1 MLMIQFFPR
10 MDKRLVALATSVS
23 LLALSQLPLAQAG
36 EQVPPLPPGTI
47 TVEDTHYQ
55 PAAPGSTAPQLPAA
69 SSRPSAEDMVD
80 AAKRNVG
87 KIDRDRDLRKDS
99 PPASEPAPS
108 AGAAAAAPTRQQI
121 LEKALTGPVTPKEAS
136 KPGETT
142 MEEITRPDGQ
152 RVTKVTGP
160 NGTYCVTQIS
170 VGNTKGEDIMQK
182 GAVSRTTSCGSPF

>member
-10 MDKRLVALATSVS
+10 IDKRLARLAASVS
-23 LLALSQLPLAQAG
+23 LLAISQLPLAQAG
-36 EQVPPLPPGTI
+36 EQTPPLPPGTI
-47 TVEDTHYQ
+47 TVEDTHYR
-55 PAAPGSTAPQLPAA
+55 PVAPGSTAPQLPAA
-69 SSRPSAEDMVD
+69 SRRPSAEDMVN

-87 KIDRDRDLRKDS
+87 KIDQDLRKDS
-99 PPASEPAPS
+99 PPASEPALP
-108 AGAAAAAPTRQQI
+108 APAATAPTRQQI
-121 LEKALTGPVTPKEAS
+121 LEKALAGPVVQKETP

-142 MEEITRPDGQ
+142 MEDFTRPDGQ

-182 GAVSRTTSCGSPF
+182 GAVSHTTNCGVPF

>member
-1 MLMIQFFPR
+1 MLMIKFFPR
-10 MDKRLVALATSVS
+10 IDKRFARLAAAVS
-23 LLALSQLPLAQAG
+23 LLALSQFPLAQAG

-55 PAAPGSTAPQLPAA
+55 PVAPGSTAPQLPAA
-69 SSRPSAEDMVD
+69 SHRPSAEDMVD
-80 AAKRNVG
+80 AAKRNIG
-87 KIDRDRDLRKDS
+87 KIDRDLRKDT
-99 PPASEPAPS
+99 PPASEPA
-108 AGAAAAAPTRQQI
+108 ATAAKEPTRQQI
-121 LEKALTGPVTPKEAS
+121 LEKALAGPVEPKETH

-142 MEEITRPDGQ
+142 MEDITRPDGQ

-182 GAVSRTTSCGSPF
+182 GAVSRTTSCGAPF

>member
-10 MDKRLVALATSVS
+10 IDKRFARLAAAVS
-23 LLALSQLPLAQAG
+23 LLALSQFPLAQAG

-55 PAAPGSTAPQLPAA
+55 PVAPGSTAPQLPAA
-69 SSRPSAEDMVD
+69 SHRPSAEDMVD
-80 AAKRNVG
+80 AAKRNIG
-87 KIDRDRDLRKDS
+87 KIDRDLRKDS
-99 PPASEPAPS
+99 PPASEPAAP
-108 AGAAAAAPTRQQI
+108 AAKEPTRQQI
-121 LEKALTGPVTPKEAS
+121 LEKALAGPVVQKETP

-142 MEEITRPDGQ
+142 MEDITRPDGQ

-182 GAVSRTTSCGSPF
+182 GAVSRTTSCGAPF

>member
-1 MLMIQFFPR
+1 MLITQVLSGTGN
-10 MDKRLVALATSVS
+10 RLTRFAALMS
-23 LLALSQLPLAQAG
+23 LLSLSYLPLAQAG
-36 EQVPPLPPGTI
+36 ELAPALPPGTTTI
-47 TVEDTHYQ
+47 EETHYP
-55 PAAPGSTAPQLPAA
+55 PAAPGVAAPKLPAS

-80 AAKRNVG
+80 AARRDIG
-87 KIDRDRDLRKDS
+87 KIDHELRKDS
-99 PPASEPAPS
+99 PPPKEP
-108 AGAAAAAPTRQQI
+108 AAAATKPSMQQT
-121 LEKALTGPVTPKEAS
+121 LEKALATPAEPHAA

-182 GAVSRTTSCGSPF
+182 GAVSRTTSCGAPF

>member
-1 MLMIQFFPR
+1 MLMIHFFPR
-10 MDKRLVALATSVS
+10 IDKRFARLAASVL

-36 EQVPPLPPGTI
+36 ERVPPLPPGTI

-55 PAAPGSTAPQLPAA
+55 PVAPGST
-69 SSRPSAEDMVD
+69 
-80 AAKRNVG
+80 
-87 KIDRDRDLRKDS
+87 
-99 PPASEPAPS
+99 
-108 AGAAAAAPTRQQI
+108 APTRQQI
-121 LEKALTGPVTPKEAS
+121 LEKALAGPVTPKETP

-182 GAVSRTTSCGSPF
+182 GAVSRTTSCGAPF